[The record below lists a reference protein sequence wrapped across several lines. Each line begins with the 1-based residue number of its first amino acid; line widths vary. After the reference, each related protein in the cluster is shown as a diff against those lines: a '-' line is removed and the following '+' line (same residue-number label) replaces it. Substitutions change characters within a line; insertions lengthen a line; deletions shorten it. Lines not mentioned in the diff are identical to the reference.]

1 VRRRLALVFGGALAL
16 VLLAWP
22 AAIAE
27 YRGSD
32 LLGNIAPV
40 SQAGGGLV
48 DRYPLSAYALDYHVD
63 VGITDL
69 DGVAP
74 MIAQWAASQLWSAT
88 SFLVKCVIDLFTWAF
103 SLDLLGGAD
112 GALGPIGAAITSLYE
127 NVIGEAWMVAA
138 ILIAGIWGIWKA
150 LVQRRYTETAGAL
163 AVSVGFVLIALFFV
177 YQPQQTIGQA
187 SRWTNTLSLAF
198 LSGANQGSLHD
209 PQQAKHQVADHLF
222 ETLIYRP
229 WVVLE
234 FGGLSHCVDTEHT
247 DQDGFPRPV
256 SPHDPAR
263 DVCRDHLRTGRD
275 GHGGYAPR
283 YLKQPPGSDKRKAEY
298 DALRQGEAPDDPQ
311 FAGYQ
316 VDKADAPAV
325 DIQQAGGAFQ
335 RLTFSVVVFL
345 GALGAVALLGTLSL
359 AVILAQV
366 VALVLLGFAPVALVI
381 GIFPAAGHDLF
392 RAWLGKL
399 ATAVFIKALYSL
411 VIALVVAVSAALTA
425 ATGSLGFLF
434 AFGLQTLFFWA
445 LFVYRK
451 QITARLVAAT
461 TGAAHHEGLPRA
473 SAVQRGAA
481 AASAPVTALVG
492 LGRRRSSSDRAQ
504 QESGLSGNENTR
516 SPATGPDAAGA
527 ATGPRAQSNGSPHPP
542 ASGNGRPATRTP
554 TPGADG
560 EPELAHGD
568 PLHPGGPDRAQ
579 QPASPASGIAP
590 TDAPDGHAVAHEAT
604 PRASHEDVM
613 RRARELRERQHETA
627 STGEERH
634 G

>member
-1 VRRRLALVFGGALAL
+1 MRRRLGVVVAAALAM
-16 VLLAWP
+16 VLLAGP
-22 AAIAE
+22 AAVGK

-32 LLGNIAPV
+32 LLGNVGPE

-48 DRYPLSAYALDYHVD
+48 DHYPLSAYALDYHVD
-63 VGITDL
+63 VGVTDPE
-69 DGVAP
+69 GVPP

-112 GALGPIGAAITSLYE
+112 GALAPVSAAITSLYE
-127 NVIGEAWMVAA
+127 NVIGQAWMVAA

-163 AVSVGFVLIALFFV
+163 AMSVLFVLIALFFV
-177 YQPQQTIGQA
+177 YQPQRTIGEA

-198 LSGANQGSLHD
+198 LSGANRGSLDD
-209 PQQAKHQVADHLF
+209 PQQAKHQVADQLF
-222 ETLIYRP
+222 ETLVYRP

-234 FGGLSHCVDTEHT
+234 FGGLNHCVDTSRL
-247 DQDGFPRPV
+247 DDDGFPTPV
-256 SPHDPAR
+256 SPHDPTR
-263 DVCRDHLRTGRD
+263 DVCRDHLEPGRD
-275 GHGGYAPR
+275 GFGGYAPR
-283 YLKQPPGSDKRKAEY
+283 YLRQAPGSPERKAEY
-298 DALRQGEAPDDPQ
+298 DALRTGETPLGDRQ
-311 FAGYQ
+311 FAGYR

-366 VALVLLGFAPVALVI
+366 VALVLLGFAPVALVV
-381 GIFPAAGHDLF
+381 GIFPGAGHDVF
-392 RAWLGKL
+392 RGWLTKL

-461 TGAAHHEGLPRA
+461 TGGEHQEGTPRA
-473 SAVQRGAA
+473 SVVQRGATVA
-481 AASAPVTALVG
+481 AAPVTALVG
-492 LGRRRSSSDRAQ
+492 LRRRGSSADGAQ
-504 QESGLSGNENTR
+504 QESALSGTEDAR
-516 SPATGPDAAGA
+516 PSGGGVSESSPQT
-527 ATGPRAQSNGSPHPP
+527 NGSPPTQSRNGHPGTQTASPVRDGQGDTQHAGEPHRLAAP
-542 ASGNGRPATRTP
+542 AASAAPVDTPSGPEARPAEH
-554 TPGADG
+554 D
-560 EPELAHGD
+560 
-568 PLHPGGPDRAQ
+568 
-579 QPASPASGIAP
+579 
-590 TDAPDGHAVAHEAT
+590 AT

-613 RRARELRERQHETA
+613 RRARELRERQRETSA
-627 STGEERH
+627 VLEERR